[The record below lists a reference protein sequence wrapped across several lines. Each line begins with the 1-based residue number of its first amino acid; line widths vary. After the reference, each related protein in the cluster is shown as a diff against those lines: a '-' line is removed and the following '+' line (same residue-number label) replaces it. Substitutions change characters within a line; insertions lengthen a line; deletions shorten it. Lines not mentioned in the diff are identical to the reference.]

1 MLQVIVHP
9 WAEVTI
15 DGTLVGTT
23 PLDRI
28 SLSAGTHNVRLRHPG
43 YEPVEREVVIQPG
56 QTERLRLN
64 LSTEG
69 VRKR

>member
-1 MLQVIVHP
+1 MLQVTVRP

-28 SLSAGTHNVRLRHPG
+28 SLSAGTHTVRLRHPG
-43 YEPVEREVVIQPG
+43 YEVVERQVTIQPG

-64 LSTEG
+64 LATDG
-69 VRKR
+69 IRKR